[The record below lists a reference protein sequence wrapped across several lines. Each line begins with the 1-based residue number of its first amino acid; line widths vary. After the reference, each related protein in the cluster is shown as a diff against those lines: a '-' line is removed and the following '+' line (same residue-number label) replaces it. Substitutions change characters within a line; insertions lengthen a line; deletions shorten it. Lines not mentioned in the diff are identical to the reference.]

1 MNNISI
7 NFRRTLLGILSLL
20 PFFSSN
26 VFPLDLTALFEK
38 LPHVTLPFTL
48 SEKGHVLTT
57 DFKAGGNLNKTYTYT
72 FYLSFLTKDSPAEL
86 RLRVAG
92 LLGFN
97 APKNGSTYTNENGEI
112 VHNRTGI
119 PIPLKLS
126 ISRLDGEI
134 ETVVYNQEFRQLWT
148 LAYGASYDKAIDK
161 IKLDP
166 AYYRIRLET
175 LAAVPELAN
184 APVSFEIGLPG
195 KH

>member
-57 DFKAGGNLNKTYTYT
+57 DFKAGGNLNKTYLYN
-72 FYLSFLTKDSPAEL
+72 FRLSFLITDDEFKSG
-86 RLRVAG
+86 RIAG
-92 LLGFN
+92 LLGYGQQRF
-97 APKNGSTYTNENGEI
+97 GFFRG
-112 VHNRTGI
+112 GI
-119 PIPLKLS
+119 PIPLRLT
-126 ISRLDGEI
+126 ISRLVDGNEM
-134 ETVVYNQEFRQLWT
+134 VVYNEEVQHL
-148 LAYGASYDKAIDK
+148 LIGGAGNSRFFKDIDSVR
-161 IKLDP
+161 LEP
-166 AYYRIRLET
+166 ALYRVRLET
-175 LAAVPELAN
+175 LAAVPELADV
-184 APVSFEIGLPG
+184 PVNFEIGLPG